1 MVRHFTSKTF
11 LFGVLALAGGVGS
24 RAHAVNRTDTADTV
38 HVLFDLSQPQRAPFP
53 TDIYTIADE
62 STNTGLRVELPV
74 PDCVARPSDCE
85 DVRVINSLDGFNLQP
100 RLSIPFD
107 GPIDVNSVNSHT
119 VFLIR
124 LEDEG
129 EYRPA
134 NTAVVGIN
142 QVVWDPSANTLHV
155 ESDELLDQHTR
166 YALVVSDGLRDPDG
180 KPIEASAEFRRFR
193 HDLNFGT
200 ADDLGGKRYR
210 KSLLDALR
218 AARALDV
225 QESDIVAMAVFTTQ
239 STTAIMERIRDQIHR
254 ATPAPPDF
262 LLGSGGE
269 RTVFPLAGVAGIAWR
284 QQIRPQGPVSAPVA
298 INVPLLRVIP
308 GAVGS
313 IAFGRYLSPDYEVHP
328 GEFIPVVGTRTGSPV
343 VQSEH
348 EIYFTLVL
356 PSGSAPAGGWPV
368 AIFGH
373 GGGGSKDG
381 GGGVPNVAAAMAE
394 KGIAT
399 IGINLVG
406 HGFGPEGTLT
416 VTMNTPAGAVP
427 VTLSA
432 GGRGIDQNSDGII
445 DSKEGFIAAPPQSII
460 GDRDGFRQSV
470 VDMMQ
475 LVRTIQIGMDVD
487 GDGLPE
493 LDPSRIYYF
502 GSSLGGMYGAS
513 LLAVE
518 PGLRAGVL
526 NVPGGP
532 RTSRALNNFGDRP
545 LLGSYLAA
553 RVPSLINAPGVTQI
567 DGVSISGLPRFHENM
582 PLRNGVPL
590 AVTLEDGT
598 MQVVQSPVVNNVYG
612 AIAIQEYLE
621 HAEWVMQSADAVA
634 WSPYLRKAPLVG
646 MAIKPLI
653 LQFARGDQT
662 VPNPATTAMVRAG
675 GLADRTMFYRHDL
688 ASAERPTLP
697 KNPHGFMVGIGAA
710 GGFLDIGLPV
720 QRQIA
725 TFFLSDGTV
734 IIHPEPARFFE
745 LPISSPLPEDLGY
758 IR

>member
-1 MVRHFTSKTF
+1 MIRHVTSRTF
-11 LFGVLALAGGVGS
+11 LAGALALAAGVGG
-24 RAHAVNRTDTADTV
+24 RAHAVGRQATV
-38 HVLFDLSQPQRAPFP
+38 HVLFDLSQPHGAPFP
-53 TDIYTIADE
+53 SDIYTVADE
-62 STNTGLRVELPV
+62 STNTGRKIELPL
-74 PDCVARPSDCE
+74 PDCAVRPSDCE
-85 DVRVINSLDGFNLQP
+85 DLQVINNLDGFNLQP

-107 GPIDVNSVNSHT
+107 GPIDVTSVNSRSI
-119 VFLIR
+119 FLIK
-124 LEDEG
+124 L
-129 EYRPA
+129 A
-134 NTAVVGIN
+134 NDRAPLPSANDVVGIN
-142 QVVWDPSANTLHV
+142 QIVWDPQVNTLHI

-166 YALVVSDGLRDPDG
+166 YALVVSNGLRDPDG
-180 KPIEASAEFRRFR
+180 RPLEASEEFRRFR

-200 ADDLGGKRYR
+200 SDDLEVKNYR
-210 KSLLDALR
+210 NSLLDALR
-218 AARALDV
+218 AARALNV
-225 QESDIVAMAVFTTQ
+225 QESDILALSIFTTQ
-239 STTAIMERIRDQIHR
+239 STTAIMERIRDQIHQ
-254 ATPAPPDF
+254 ATPAPADF

-269 RTVFPLAGVAGIAWR
+269 RTAFPIAGVAGIAWR
-284 QQIRPQGPVSAPVA
+284 QQTRPQGPLSAPVA

-313 IAFGRYLSPDYEVHP
+313 IAFGRFPSPDYEVHP
-328 GEFIPVVGTRTGSPV
+328 GEFIPAVGTRTGTPV
-343 VQSEH
+343 VQGEH

-406 HGFGPEGTLT
+406 HGFGADGTLT
-416 VTMNTPAGAVP
+416 VTINTPAGAVP
-427 VTLSA
+427 VTLNA
-432 GGRGIDQNSDGII
+432 GGRGIDQNGDGII
-445 DSKEGFIAAPPQSII
+445 EAREGFIAAPPQLII

-470 VDMMQ
+470 ADLMQ
-475 LVRTIQIGMDVD
+475 LVRTIQVGVDVD
-487 GDGLPE
+487 GDGVND

-502 GSSLGGMYGAS
+502 GQSLGGMYGAS

-518 PGLRAGVL
+518 PAVRAGVL
-526 NVPGGP
+526 NCPGGP
-532 RTSRALNNFGDRP
+532 RTSRALNNNADRP
-545 LLGSYLAA
+545 LLGGYLAA
-553 RVPSLINAPGVTQI
+553 RMPSLINAPGVTQI
-567 DGVSISGLPRFHENM
+567 DGVAIPGLPRFLENM

-590 AVTLEDGT
+590 TVTLEDGT
-598 MQVVQSPVVNNVYG
+598 TQVIQSPVVNDVNG
-612 AIAIQEYLE
+612 ALEIQEYLE

-634 WSPYLRKAPLVG
+634 WSPHLRKAPLAGTQV
-646 MAIKPLI
+646 KPLI

-675 GLADRTMFYRHDL
+675 DLADRTMFYRHDL
-688 ASAERPTLP
+688 AYAERPTLP

-734 IIHPEPARFFE
+734 VVHPEPARFFE